1 MCELSHTRRRC
12 MLLNGASSVPGGLQ
26 WQTKLKYVAGLAEE
40 LVAMCRQ
47 ADLADLAFLL
57 EVVSSEAAKTAR
69 PHDRIKPAF
78 RPSADNGHNRPVAI
92 AAI

>member
-1 MCELSHTRRRC
+1 MANQAE
-12 MLLNGASSVPGGLQ
+12 VVD
-26 WQTKLKYVAGLAEE
+26 YVAGIADE

-69 PHDRIKPAF
+69 THDRIKPAY
-78 RPSADNGHNRPVAI
+78 RPSADNGHDRTVAL

>member
-1 MCELSHTRRRC
+1 MANQAE
-12 MLLNGASSVPGGLQ
+12 VVD
-26 WQTKLKYVAGLAEE
+26 YVAGIADE

-47 ADLADLAFLL
+47 ADLTDLAFLL

-69 PHDRIKPAF
+69 AHDRIKPAF
-78 RPSADNGHNRPVAI
+78 RPSADNGHNRAAAI

>member
-1 MCELSHTRRRC
+1 MANQAE
-12 MLLNGASSVPGGLQ
+12 VVD
-26 WQTKLKYVAGLAEE
+26 YVAGIADE
-40 LVAMCRQ
+40 LVTMCRQ

-69 PHDRIKPAF
+69 AHDRIKPAY
-78 RPSADNGHNRPVAI
+78 RPSTDNGHDRTVAL

>member
-1 MCELSHTRRRC
+1 MANQAE
-12 MLLNGASSVPGGLQ
+12 VVD
-26 WQTKLKYVAGLAEE
+26 YVAGIAEE
-40 LVAMCRQ
+40 LVTMCRQ

-69 PHDRIKPAF
+69 PHDRFKAF
-78 RPSADNGHNRPVAI
+78 RPSADNGHDRPVAI

>member
-1 MCELSHTRRRC
+1 MANQAE
-12 MLLNGASSVPGGLQ
+12 VVD
-26 WQTKLKYVAGLAEE
+26 YVAGLAEE

-69 PHDRIKPAF
+69 THDRIKPAY
-78 RPSADNGHNRPVAI
+78 RPSTDNGHDRTVAL